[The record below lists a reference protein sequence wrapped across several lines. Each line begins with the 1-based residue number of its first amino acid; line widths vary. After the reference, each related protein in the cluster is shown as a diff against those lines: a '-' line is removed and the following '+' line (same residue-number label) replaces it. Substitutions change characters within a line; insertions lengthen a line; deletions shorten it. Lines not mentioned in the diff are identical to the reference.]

1 MKRFAKTTALLLVL
15 SLMMAIICPTMSYGK
30 NLGENEGWLE
40 VTASTSSNANSS
52 LTAQNLVDGNE
63 DSFWSSSG
71 YQTDTPPEGDYAV
84 LSFQGTASVSKI
96 VITPRKGF
104 TSTFP
109 KDFKLQYTIN
119 KKDWIDLASYEDYQ
133 ATEEEQV
140 FTFDQPIEA
149 KKVRIVGTRYG
160 VDDFNTYYM
169 QIAEMKVYGSI
180 IAPPNPPIWGS
191 SPITEPY
198 EYVADGSFSGE
209 EQPYSPDPLVKYR
222 WDNPTADDD
231 LEIFLRKPVSA
242 TTEQEEAF
250 QR

>member
-1 MKRFAKTTALLLVL
+1 M
-15 SLMMAIICPTMSYGK
+15 
-30 NLGENEGWLE
+30 
-40 VTASTSSNANSS
+40 
-52 LTAQNLVDGNE
+52 DGYE

-96 VITPRKGF
+96 VITSRKGF

-149 KKVRIVGTRYG
+149 KK
-160 VDDFNTYYM
+160 
-169 QIAEMKVYGSI
+169 
-180 IAPPNPPIWGS
+180 
-191 SPITEPY
+191 
-198 EYVADGSFSGE
+198 
-209 EQPYSPDPLVKYR
+209 
-222 WDNPTADDD
+222 
-231 LEIFLRKPVSA
+231 
-242 TTEQEEAF
+242 
-250 QR
+250 